1 MIAPAR
7 IRNFCIIAHIDH
19 GKSTLA
25 DRMLELTGQVD
36 QRQMREQLLDSL
48 DLERE
53 HGITIKATP
62 VTMHWK
68 NGQEQYQL
76 NLIDTP
82 GHVDFAYEVSRAMAA
97 CEGALLLVDASQGIE
112 AQTIANLYQALELGL
127 EIIPVINKIDMPAA
141 QPQAAREAI
150 VELMGVNPD
159 EILAVSAKHG
169 TGVRELLGQVIARVP
184 PPDGIAESPPRALV
198 FDSNYDRH
206 RGVLTHVRVVDGA
219 LAAGDRIHLPG
230 SGNRFEIVEVGTF
243 APQMQPVE
251 TLASGQVGYVAT
263 GLKGGFEFVVGDTLL
278 ADGSPDSQPLPG
290 YAPPRPMVF
299 AGIYPQDPGDYP
311 ALRRALDLLR
321 LNDSSL
327 TFEPEESGAL
337 GFGFR
342 VGFLGLLHLNIVR
355 ERLERDNDLTLIV
368 TNPGVQ
374 FKVLTRGGRR
384 LLVDGP
390 GAMPE
395 SNQIAEVT
403 EPWVELSIVT
413 PGSYL
418 GPLMEL
424 VRLARGSVDKVE
436 TIDAGRVLMTAQAPL
451 SEILVDFYD
460 KLKSSTRGYASL
472 DYHVVDFR
480 PVEVQV
486 VDILVNGV
494 RVDALS
500 SILHRQR
507 ARRDALEI
515 LARLRKVIPRQLFQV
530 ALQASVGGKVIARET
545 IPALRKDVLAKCYGG
560 DVTRK
565 RKLLKK
571 QAEGKKRMK
580 MVGQVEIPQAA
591 FTTVLER

>member
-48 DLERE
+48 ELERE

-62 VTMHWK
+62 VTMHWTLD
-68 NGQEQYQL
+68 GRLYQL

-112 AQTIANLYQALELGL
+112 AQTIANLYQALDLGL

-141 QPQAAREAI
+141 QPQAARAAI
-150 VELMGVNPD
+150 VELMGVDPE

-169 TGVRELLGQVIARVP
+169 TGVRELLARVVAAVP
-184 PPDGIAESPPRALV
+184 PPQGVGKAPPRALV

-206 RGVLTHVRVVDGA
+206 RGVLTHVRVVDGG
-219 LAAGDRIHLPG
+219 LAAGDRIRLPG

-243 APQMQPVE
+243 APQMQSAE
-251 TLASGQVGYVAT
+251 SLAAGQVGYVAT

-278 ADGSPDSQPLPG
+278 ADGDSGSEPLPG

-299 AGIYPQDPGDYP
+299 AGIYPQDPGDFP
-311 ALRRALDLLR
+311 ALRRALELLR

-374 FKVLTRGGRR
+374 FRVQTRSGRQ

-395 SNQIAEVT
+395 GNRIAQVT

-418 GPLMEL
+418 GTLMEL
-424 VRLARGSVDKVE
+424 VRLARGGIDKVE
-436 TIDAGRVLMTAQAPL
+436 TLDAGRVLMTAQAPL
-451 SEILVDFYD
+451 AEILVDFYD

-571 QAEGKKRMK
+571 QAEGKRRMK

>member
-1 MIAPAR
+1 MIAPAS

-25 DRMLELTGQVD
+25 DRMLELTGQVE

-62 VTMHWK
+62 VTMHWTT
-68 NGQEQYQL
+68 GGERYQL

-150 VELMGVNPD
+150 VELMGVDPD

-169 TGVRELLGQVIARVP
+169 TGVRELLEQVIARVP
-184 PPDGIAESPPRALV
+184 PPEGVAVSPPRALV

-206 RGVLTHVRVVDGA
+206 RGVLTHVRVVDGQLSSA
-219 LAAGDRIHLPG
+219 DRIHLPG

-243 APQMQPVE
+243 APHMQPAE
-251 TLASGQVGYVAT
+251 SLSSGQVGYVAT

-278 ADGSPDSQPLPG
+278 ADNAPQSLPLPG

-374 FKVLTRGGRR
+374 FRVLTRDGRR
-384 LLVDGP
+384 LHVDGP

-395 SNQIAEVT
+395 SNRIAEVS

-413 PGSYL
+413 PGNYL

-436 TIDAGRVLMTAQAPL
+436 TIDAGRVLLTARAPL
-451 SEILVDFYD
+451 AEILVDFYD

-480 PVEVQV
+480 PVKVQV

-515 LARLRKVIPRQLFQV
+515 LSRLRKVIPRQLFQV

-591 FTTVLER
+591 FTTVLEK

>member
-62 VTMHWK
+62 VTMHWTT
-68 NGQEQYQL
+68 GREQFQL

-150 VELMGVNPD
+150 VELMGVEPD
-159 EILAVSAKHG
+159 DILAVSAKHG

-206 RGVLTHVRVVDGA
+206 RGVLTHVRVVDGR

-243 APQMQPVE
+243 APQMQAAE
-251 TLASGQVGYVAT
+251 SLNSGQVGYVAT

-278 ADGSPDSQPLPG
+278 AAGAPDSQPLPG

-374 FKVLTRGGRR
+374 FRVLTRSGRR
-384 LLVDGP
+384 VLVDGP

-395 SNQIAEVT
+395 SNRIAEVT

-460 KLKSSTRGYASL
+460 RLKSSTRGYASL

-515 LARLRKVIPRQLFQV
+515 LSRLRKVIPRQLFQV

>member
-1 MIAPAR
+1 
-7 IRNFCIIAHIDH
+7 
-19 GKSTLA
+19 
-25 DRMLELTGQVD
+25 
-36 QRQMREQLLDSL
+36 
-48 DLERE
+48 
-53 HGITIKATP
+53 
-62 VTMHWK
+62 
-68 NGQEQYQL
+68 
-76 NLIDTP
+76 
-82 GHVDFAYEVSRAMAA
+82 
-97 CEGALLLVDASQGIE
+97 
-112 AQTIANLYQALELGL
+112 
-127 EIIPVINKIDMPAA
+127 
-141 QPQAAREAI
+141 
-150 VELMGVNPD
+150 
-159 EILAVSAKHG
+159 
-169 TGVRELLGQVIARVP
+169 
-184 PPDGIAESPPRALV
+184 
-198 FDSNYDRH
+198 
-206 RGVLTHVRVVDGA
+206 
-219 LAAGDRIHLPG
+219 
-230 SGNRFEIVEVGTF
+230 
-243 APQMQPVE
+243 
-251 TLASGQVGYVAT
+251 
-263 GLKGGFEFVVGDTLL
+263 
-278 ADGSPDSQPLPG
+278 
-290 YAPPRPMVF
+290 MVF

-374 FKVLTRGGRR
+374 FRVLTRSGRR
-384 LLVDGP
+384 VLVDGP

-395 SNQIAEVT
+395 SNRIAEVT

-460 KLKSSTRGYASL
+460 RLKSSTRGYASL

-515 LARLRKVIPRQLFQV
+515 LSRLRKVIPRQLFQV

>member
-1 MIAPAR
+1 MIAPAS

-48 DLERE
+48 DIERE

-62 VTMHWK
+62 VTMHWQT
-68 NGQEQYQL
+68 GRQQFQL

-127 EIIPVINKIDMPAA
+127 EIIPVINKIDLPAA

-150 VELMGVNPD
+150 VELMGVDPD

-230 SGNRFEIVEVGTF
+230 SGNRFEIMEVGTF
-243 APQMQPVE
+243 APQMQPAD
-251 TLASGQVGYVAT
+251 TLNSGQVGYVAT

-278 ADGSPDSQPLPG
+278 ADGTPDSQPLPG

-374 FKVLTRGGRR
+374 FRVLTRSGRR

-436 TIDAGRVLMTAQAPL
+436 TLDAGRVLMTAQAPL
-451 SEILVDFYD
+451 AEILVDFYD

-530 ALQASVGGKVIARET
+530 ALQAAVGGKVIARET

>member
-1 MIAPAR
+1 MIAPAS

-62 VTMHWK
+62 VTMHWAT
-68 NGQEQYQL
+68 GQQQYQL

-150 VELMGVNPD
+150 VELMGVDPD

-169 TGVRELLGQVIARVP
+169 TGVRELLGRVIATVP

-230 SGNRFEIVEVGTF
+230 SGNRFEIMEVGTF

-251 TLASGQVGYVAT
+251 TLTSGQVGYVAT

-413 PGSYL
+413 PGGYL

-472 DYHVVDFR
+472 DYHVIDFR

>member
-1 MIAPAR
+1 MSAPSN

-36 QRQMREQLLDSL
+36 QRHMREQLLDSL

-62 VTMHWK
+62 VQMHWAFS
-68 NGQEQYQL
+68 GEHYEL

-97 CEGALLLVDASQGIE
+97 CEGALLLVDATQGVE
-112 AQTIANLYQALELGL
+112 AQTIANLYQAVELGL
-127 EIIPVINKIDMPAA
+127 EIIPVVNKIDMPAA
-141 QPQAAREAI
+141 QPQAARDAI
-150 VELMGVNPD
+150 VELMGVDPG

-169 TGVRELLGQVIARVP
+169 TGVQELLERVVATVP
-184 PPDGIAESPPRALV
+184 PPAGIADGPPRALV

-206 RGVLTHVRVVDGA
+206 RGVLTHVRVVDGQ
-219 LAAGDRIHLPG
+219 LAAGDRIFLPG
-230 SGNRFEIVEVGTF
+230 SGKRFEIVEVGTF
-243 APQMQPVE
+243 APQMRPAQA
-251 TLASGQVGYVAT
+251 LSAGQVGYVAT

-278 ADGSPDSQPLPG
+278 ADGSTDSKPLPG

-299 AGIYPQDPGDYP
+299 AGIYPQDPGDFP
-311 ALRRALDLLR
+311 ALRRALELLR

-374 FKVLTRGGRR
+374 FRVLTRSDKE

-390 GAMPE
+390 GAMPDA
-395 SNQIAEVT
+395 NRIAQVK

-413 PGSYL
+413 PGGYL

-436 TIDAGRVLMTAQAPL
+436 TLDAGRVLMSAQAPL
-451 SEILVDFYD
+451 SEILIDFYD

-472 DYHVVDFR
+472 DYHVIDFR
-480 PVEVQV
+480 PVQVQV

-500 SILHRQR
+500 SILHRER
-507 ARRDALEI
+507 ARRDALKI

-530 ALQASVGGKVIARET
+530 ALQAAVGGKVIARET

>member
-1 MIAPAR
+1 MIAPAS

-62 VTMHWK
+62 VTMHWTRGEK
-68 NGQEQYQL
+68 QHQL

-150 VELMGVNPD
+150 VELMGVDPD
-159 EILAVSAKHG
+159 EIMAVSAKRG
-169 TGVRELLGQVIARVP
+169 TGVSELLAEVVARVP
-184 PPDGIAESPPRALV
+184 PPGGIADSPPRALV

-206 RGVLTHVRVVDGA
+206 RGVLTHVRVVDGR
-219 LAAGDRIHLPG
+219 LSAGDRIHLPG

-243 APQMQPVE
+243 APQMQPAE
-251 TLASGQVGYVAT
+251 SLSSGQVGYVAT

-278 ADGSPDSQPLPG
+278 AENSPDSEPLPG

-395 SNQIAEVT
+395 SNRIAEVT

-413 PGSYL
+413 PGGYL

-436 TIDAGRVLMTAQAPL
+436 TIDAGRAIMTAQAPL
-451 SEILVDFYD
+451 AEILVDFYD

-515 LARLRKVIPRQLFQV
+515 LSRLRKVIPRQLFQV